1 MPPKGGPAHAG
12 SHLRYV
18 AKAIGTCARA
28 IGQQPNV
35 PRRARKSAALVRVL
49 GRENSGADLGRILP
63 RAGGVD
69 VATLHAAPTLDELAS
84 DPSKAQGL
92 PAELAAALQTKCL
105 LVLNAL
111 WTRQLAARPEPA
123 AAQSADALLDVQDAA
138 QRLKTS
144 TDWLYRHARR
154 LPFTVRN
161 GRQLRFSA
169 AGIARYIRERQGA

>member
-1 MPPKGGPAHAG
+1 MA
-12 SHLRYV
+12 
-18 AKAIGTCARA
+18 
-28 IGQQPNV
+28 N
-35 PRRARKSAALVRVL
+35 
-49 GRENSGADLGRILP
+49 
-63 RAGGVD
+63 
-69 VATLHAAPTLDELAS
+69 LHAAPTLDELAS
-84 DPSKAQGL
+84 DPSKAQAL

-111 WTRQLAARPEPA
+111 WTRQLAVRAEPA
-123 AAQSADALLDVQDAA
+123 TSQPADVLLDIQGAA

-144 TDWLYRHARR
+144 TDWLYRHASG